1 MTITLSMRNVASVD
15 VKTIMLRKF
24 FQMVFVG
31 NDRKSLHIYTATVIG
46 ASDDLYT
53 KKDLEEKKNFVS
65 KFKSIPDFR
74 MLFDYTVSGNDTNA
88 VTDII
93 HEDITGNSKE
103 GMFSQIE
110 HLRKVWGNKCTVI
123 YNDQKE
129 LNEAIQNAFKSVSGE
144 KTASL
149 LKHNVLVIDEGKDL
163 YPFLFKTCAI
173 TGKVTKVDIGEF
185 PRKKEDY
192 TKRDAYAVDVPD
204 VDLPDGIE
212 LVNWVRTTINFK
224 AVIDDKDFNY
234 CLQNPSGQTV
244 LANEGVPSGTPAD
257 TSSSTAYGFLC
268 PDYTWYFSP
277 PIKSFIDH
285 RNASIE
291 IKKTHSVDNCKNC
304 PCEYRVAIPTQ
315 NSSKKY
321 HDGIGPVPNKLTV
334 EFDYWVKEERINS
347 RQKYRF
353 AAKELSLGIEE
364 FSSVREILIC
374 LDMTDDHNR
383 GNRQYIMGLL
393 ISFALSFGI
402 DSSRLDKVEQF
413 FPSLLGFDADTLW
426 LLFLV
431 FYSLCML
438 CRPPKISDKKDVL
451 ASGVRKFCLY
461 SSLVWFLFVF
471 SLTSNAYIQGWISTY
486 KTIISGATG
495 AVYVLIIIVEILY
508 LLYLKIR
515 HKDRIFAGL
524 FGEDIL

>member
-46 ASDDLYT
+46 ASTNPYKKEDL
-53 KKDLEEKKNFVS
+53 DAKKNFVS
-65 KFKSIPDFR
+65 DFKNIPDFR
-74 MLFDYTVSGNDTNA
+74 ILFDYTVSGNDTNA
-88 VTDII
+88 VTYVK

-103 GMFSQIE
+103 GLFSQIK
-110 HLRKVWGNKCTVI
+110 HLRKVWGNKCTLI

-129 LNEAIQNAFKSVSGE
+129 LNDAIKNAVGNDVID

-149 LKHNVLVIDEGKDL
+149 LKHNVLVIDEEKDL
-163 YPFLFKTCAI
+163 YPFFFKTCAVV
-173 TGKVTKVDIGEF
+173 GKVTEVDIGEF

-192 TKRDAYAVDVPD
+192 TKRDAYAIDVPD
-204 VDLPDGIE
+204 IDLPDGIE
-212 LVNWVRTTINFK
+212 LVNWVRTTISFK

-234 CLQNPSGQTV
+234 CLQNPSGQIAI
-244 LANEGVPSGTPAD
+244 ANEELPSDSSAD
-257 TSSSTAYGFLC
+257 IPPSTAYGFLC

-285 RNASIE
+285 RNASVE
-291 IKKTHSVDNCKNC
+291 IKKTHSVDNCRNC
-304 PCEYRVAIPTQ
+304 PCEYRTALPAQ

-321 HDGIGPVPNKLTV
+321 HDGIGAVPNKLTV

-353 AAKELSLGIEE
+353 AAKELSLGVEE

-374 LDMTDDHNR
+374 LDMTDDHSR

-402 DSSRLDKVEQF
+402 DSSRLSAVENY
-413 FPSLLGFDADTLW
+413 FPSPLGFNADTLW

-431 FYSLCML
+431 IFSLCML
-438 CRPPKISDKKDVL
+438 CRPPKMSDKIDIL
-451 ASGVRKFCLY
+451 ASGVRKICIFT
-461 SSLVWFLFVF
+461 SLAWFFFVF
-471 SLTSNAYIQGWISTY
+471 SLTSNACVQEWINANQAS
-486 KTIISGATG
+486 ISSATSV
-495 AVYVLIIIVEILY
+495 AYTLIVSVEIIY
-508 LLYLKIR
+508 LMYLKIR
-515 HKDRIFAGL
+515 HQDRIFAGL